1 MIVAQRLATN
11 PADYAALVPLV
22 DQARALLGR
31 KPREVSGDTGF
42 ATEANL
48 SALAERRI
56 AAYLPPGRSK
66 HGDAGAGGAR
76 RLTDKPLM
84 AAMAKKRAGRRS
96 RYRLRKQTVEPVL
109 GQIKHA
115 CGFRQFLL
123 RGLDKV
129 RAE

>member
-1 MIVAQRLATN
+1 M
-11 PADYAALVPLV
+11 PLV
-22 DQARALLGR
+22 DQARTLLGR

-84 AAMAKKRAGRRS
+84 AAMAKKRSGPAAAPATACENRPSSPSSVKSSTPVASVNSCSEASTRSEPSRR
-96 RYRLRKQTVEPVL
+96 
-109 GQIKHA
+109 
-115 CGFRQFLL
+115 
-123 RGLDKV
+123 
-129 RAE
+129 